1 MKINICVFAPDSDI
15 WCHHTIT
22 TMMVIFFGASV
33 KSLRLDTPSWCGKG
47 KPVKHLQ
54 RPWLALTR
62 KKKKTG
68 GKDPLPTLNR
78 LHLGKSGKVDVYCGD
93 AKQTARANKKKLK
106 ILSQSTQVSR
116 TPIRSDTSRSWCEFA
131 AKATMKDATLHLRC
145 GIAHRYGG
153 AANSWKRLG
162 FWMFLRKH
170 NPNCHGRFTFSIYTS
185 INMSCLKCKR

>member
-1 MKINICVFAPDSDI
+1 MMSSYYYHHDGHHLLWCICEVVAPR
-15 WCHHTIT
+15 HTL
-22 TMMVIFFGASV
+22 MMRKRQAS
-33 KSLRLDTPSWCGKG
+33 KTP
-47 KPVKHLQ
+47 PET
-54 RPWLALTR
+54 LAR
-62 KKKKTG
+62 IDPKKKKKTG

-116 TPIRSDTSRSWCEFA
+116 TPIRSDTSRSWCEFCSQGYHERCHVA
-131 AKATMKDATLHLRC
+131 PPLRNSSQ
-145 GIAHRYGG
+145 IWGG
-153 AANSWKRLG
+153 GQQLERLG

>member
-1 MKINICVFAPDSDI
+1 MMSSYYYHHDGHHLLWCICEVVAPR
-15 WCHHTIT
+15 HTL
-22 TMMVIFFGASV
+22 MMRKRQAS
-33 KSLRLDTPSWCGKG
+33 KTP
-47 KPVKHLQ
+47 PET
-54 RPWLALTR
+54 LAR
-62 KKKKTG
+62 IDPKKKKKKKTG

-116 TPIRSDTSRSWCEFA
+116 TPIRSDTSGSWCEFA

-153 AANSWKRLG
+153 AANSWKDWV
-162 FWMFLRKH
+162 FECF
-170 NPNCHGRFTFSIYTS
+170 
-185 INMSCLKCKR
+185 